1 MARDGF
7 IRTAPLGGVGTIWWP
22 EIDELFTERG
32 LIDVAEIEPTTFWR
46 RSAGGGYC
54 WPREVVARLASL
66 PQEKLLHGTG
76 FPVGDAMVAAADY
89 GAAMTEWVAALSAPW
104 TSEHLSVQEDDE
116 GGSLG
121 FLMPPPQTDV
131 WVERA
136 AAHVAQRQML
146 LGRPFAFETGVNY
159 FRPQKNEMR
168 DGAFFAEVARRA
180 DCGVLLD
187 LHNIWANARNGR
199 QSVDA
204 LLADL
209 PLERVWELHV
219 AGGLSH
225 NGYWLDAHHGA
236 TPEAV
241 LAIARELAPHLPNLG
256 AIIYEINP
264 PTLAEFGLRA
274 LRAELERLRLVWE
287 LRSSRCWIAPRAGGS
302 SPDLAVVRDV
312 AYTQELVR
320 GLVAARRGVR
330 TGERDP
336 AFALYAELI
345 RAGRLGVLTEL
356 LPDAVTTLLKT
367 KGVEQAEN
375 LLDAY
380 LDAVRPRLF
389 GVEEASA
396 FADWLQREDP
406 ALAQTLARA
415 MRSPPDAPMLADAAP
430 RRQ

>member
-1 MARDGF
+1 
-7 IRTAPLGGVGTIWWP
+7 
-22 EIDELFTERG
+22 
-32 LIDVAEIEPTTFWR
+32 
-46 RSAGGGYC
+46 
-54 WPREVVARLASL
+54 
-66 PQEKLLHGTG
+66 
-76 FPVGDAMVAAADY
+76 MVAGADY
-89 GAAMTEWVAALSAPW
+89 GAAMIEWVAALSAPW

-121 FLMPPPQTDV
+121 FLMPPRQPDV
-131 WVERA
+131 WIERV

-146 LGRPFAFETGVNY
+146 LDRPFAFETGVNY
-159 FRPQKNEMR
+159 FRPQNNEMR
-168 DGAFFAEVARRA
+168 DGVFFAEVARRA
-180 DCGVLLD
+180 DCGILLD
-187 LHNIWANARNGR
+187 LHSIWANARNGR

-219 AGGLSH
+219 AGGLSR
-225 NGYWLDAHHGA
+225 NDYWLDAHHGA

-241 LAIARELAPHLPNLG
+241 MAIARELAPHLPNLG
-256 AIIYEINP
+256 AIIFEINP
-264 PTLAEFGLRA
+264 PTLADFGLRA

-287 LRSSRCWIAPRAGGS
+287 LRPSRGWIAPRVFGS
-302 SPDLAVVRDV
+302 SPGIVVAQDA
-312 AYTQELVR
+312 AYAQQLVR
-320 GLVAARRGVR
+320 GLAEARRGVR

-356 LPDAVTTLLKT
+356 LPDVVTTLLKT
-367 KGVEQAEN
+367 RGVEQTEN

-396 FADWLQREDP
+396 FAEWLQREDP
-406 ALAQTLARA
+406 ALARTLARA
-415 MRSPPDAPMLADAAP
+415 MRSPPDAPMQADAAP